1 MNPTERLKLQ
11 DMVKDNDTVETTDL
25 IRSVKHSKQIREN
38 VNTLLNL
45 RIKNVDMSKNNPDEF
60 DDLCIYNC
68 GFLFNHY
75 TDIYNK
81 VKKDEVD
88 MNILDKFLDVL
99 EKIENEMIDQ
109 HEGSFEIGKLLKE
122 LYIDSALRKA
132 DKLDNDNKNEDGQDK
147 KRESKTISWNQWKR
161 QQ

>member
-1 MNPTERLKLQ
+1 MNPAERLKLQ
-11 DMVKDNDTVETTDL
+11 DMVKDNNTVETTDL
-25 IRSVKHSKQIREN
+25 IRSVKHSKQIRDN

-45 RIKNVDMSKNNPDEF
+45 RIKNEEIAKNKPDEF

-99 EKIENEMIDQ
+99 EKIENELIDQ

-132 DKLDNDNKNEDGQDK
+132 DKLDKQNEDEPD
-147 KRESKTISWNQWKR
+147 KRESKVISWSEWKR

>member
-1 MNPTERLKLQ
+1 MLERLRTEYSDLA
-11 DMVKDNDTVETTDL
+11 KDNP
-25 IRSVKHSKQIREN
+25 S
-38 VNTLLNL
+38 
-45 RIKNVDMSKNNPDEF
+45 EF
-60 DDLCIYNC
+60 DDMCIYHC

-88 MNILDKFLDVL
+88 MKILDRFLDVL
-99 EKIENEMIDQ
+99 ERIECGGIDQ

-132 DKLDNDNKNEDGQDK
+132 DKLEDSNKPASKKESRTITWREWK
-147 KRESKTISWNQWKR
+147 KRQC
-161 QQ
+161 